1 MSRKADGRIDE
12 VKPRMAIRGSLNH
25 CLNQLALII
34 QIRASEPL
42 YTDYLR
48 PHCLLG

>member
-1 MSRKADGRIDE
+1 MSRKADERIDE
-12 VKPRMAIRGSLNH
+12 AKPRMAIRGFPKSLFKPVS
-25 CLNQLALII
+25 LII
-34 QIRASEPL
+34 QIRASEPF